1 MIDSL
6 IFRLLIFIVFCI
18 FQSSFHPQT
27 NNLIVLQPIPSPR
40 SSPSY
45 IPMARS
51 MADGSRM
58 MLCMMMLAVLAFNP
72 MSFISK
78 RRMPSFDD
86 SFGEVPGR
94 TILRDIESDEG
105 MEARM
110 ASFKVSFL
118 TEQWNWNPPI

>member
-1 MIDSL
+1 MEWFMLVLLMFSL
-6 IFRLLIFIVFCI
+6 VIACVIFIF
-18 FQSSFHPQT
+18 SSFHPQT

-105 MEARM
+105 MEAGM

-118 TEQWNWNPPI
+118 TEQ